1 MPTGETKIV
10 TTEFVNGFPPE
21 QWQFCL
27 LVVQD
32 DYFRSLEYTKLT
44 ATEPEAKVHAEI
56 PEKEYH
62 KVGLIP
68 CNRSKEFSNH
78 FFLSFFCKWCFE
90 KIIGIVS
97 CRCLQYYKSDKKQTR
112 DNFTRKWNDVSEARE
127 KTTVFP
133 WGKLQL
139 TALSW
144 TASHILFH
152 QVTLYRAP
160 HLTSYFG
167 VDTRQW

>member
-10 TTEFVNGFPPE
+10 TTEFVNGFSPE

-97 CRCLQYYKSDKKQTR
+97 CRCLQYYKSDKKQPETISLVNEMTFQKQGKKR
-112 DNFTRKWNDVSEARE
+112 QYFPEGNFS
-127 KTTVFP
+127 
-133 WGKLQL
+133 
-139 TALSW
+139 
-144 TASHILFH
+144 
-152 QVTLYRAP
+152 
-160 HLTSYFG
+160 
-167 VDTRQW
+167 